1 MLLLGEYGISMY
13 LTSLALKPVL
23 DSRNLVRTILGHSDW
38 VRYVVPSDDGA
49 LLASCS
55 NDKVCL

>member
-49 LLASCS
+49 LR
-55 NDKVCL
+55 